1 MGIDINLYKKL
12 YHFDLE
18 LDIRIGNEILAI
30 IGESGSGKTMLLKI
44 ISGIEKADKGY
55 IKVEN
60 DIYFDK
66 DRKIDMKIQ
75 ERKVGFLFQNYA
87 LYPHLTVIENLL
99 IVKDKQNDS
108 YEEARNL
115 LKVFKIE
122 HLENI
127 YPSEI
132 SGGEK
137 QRVALARMI
146 FSKPKIILM
155 DEPFSALDTNLKWE
169 IEKDLIIFL
178 KEYKRPTIFVT
189 HNIDEALRIS
199 DKILLLKK
207 GKVID
212 FGDKN
217 KVLKNLKSI
226 ESAKLLGYKN
236 FINLK
241 INDGVVYLEDLNLR
255 VDGLRIK
262 EKNYKKA
269 VLDSKKFSIYK
280 SKDKNQFAIKLK
292 LKYFTEDSNSYI
304 FVFYNEFNLEKNLS
318 VELNKSIYKEDEIR
332 KFINDKEEY
341 NLYYNKDDIL
351 FFKH

>member
-12 YHFDLE
+12 YHFNLE
-18 LDIRIGNEILAI
+18 LDLRIENEILAV

-87 LYPHLTVIENLL
+87 LFPHLTVIENLL

-207 GKVID
+207 GKIID

-255 VDGLRIK
+255 VDGLIIK
-262 EKNYKKA
+262 EKNYRKA

-332 KFINDKEEY
+332 KFINDREEY
-341 NLYYNKDDIL
+341 NLYYNKEDIL